1 MKIAIIGGS
10 GFVGQNLIT
19 YFLKKNIRIFATYNS
34 NNKIKNKFSNVIWRK
49 LDIKKDKK
57 NFFKYLGSP
66 DIVLNLAWSD
76 IPNYNLK
83 KQFKNLFYQKK
94 FNYNLIKNGLKNL
107 IILGTCY
114 EYGNV
119 TGRVTEDTKEKPV
132 TPYAISKLRLL
143 KSILKL
149 KNKKN
154 FKFTWLRAFFVYGI
168 NKKRQTLFSLI
179 NNLEKR
185 KIDKLKVC
193 GNLVRDFVSINFLCS
208 VLAKVTLLDKDLG
221 ILNVSSGKGILLQ
234 DFIKKILK
242 NKKNLKKINMN
253 GKNPNSF
260 EPKSFWGDNTK
271 LKKVLNKLNYNI

>member
-260 EPKSFWGDNTK
+260 EPKSFWCDNAK

>member
-221 ILNVSSGKGILLQ
+221 ILNVSSGKGTLLK

-260 EPKSFWGDNTK
+260 EPKSFWGDNAK